1 MSSFINL
8 FEKFHSDITEEEREW
23 LSTKIY
29 DKRFR
34 KNEVITKMG
43 DIANEIYFIEEGIT
57 AIIEDYYK
65 DKKKKEFVL
74 DFRVSGDMACV
85 YTSFLNR
92 QPSKLKLMAL
102 SPVKA
107 QAMKYDTIQELYE
120 TTSWGDRM
128 GRKIAEE
135 LFIIKSERERSLM
148 RDSAT
153 ERYLRLLHTRPELFK
168 RIPLKYIAAHVP
180 ISQQAFCRLRSSFV
194 EV

>member
-1 MSSFINL
+1 MSL
-8 FEKFHSDITEEEREW
+8 FEKYHSDTTEEEREW
-23 LSTKIY
+23 LSAKIY

-34 KNEVITKMG
+34 KNEVITNTEN
-43 DIANEIYFIEEGIT
+43 IANEIYFIEEGIT
-57 AIIEDYYK
+57 AIIKDYYK

-74 DFRVSGDMACV
+74 DFKVSGDMACV
-85 YTSFLNR
+85 YTFFLTR

-107 QAMKYDTIQELYE
+107 QAMKHDTIQELYK

-128 GRKIAEE
+128 GRRIAEE
-135 LFIIKSERERSLM
+135 LFMIKSKRERSLM

-153 ERYLRLLHTRPELFK
+153 ERYLRRLHIRPELFK
-168 RIPLKYIAAHVP
+168 RIPLKYIAAHIP
-180 ISQQAFCRLRSSFV
+180 ISQQAFCRLRSSFA